1 MEISTFNIKDTS
13 YDCRKTWSLICEGRT
28 KGVFQ
33 LESQLGRSWAKRLKP
48 RNIEE
53 LAALSAL
60 LRPGCLK
67 AIVDGKSM
75 TQHYVDRKNGNEE
88 STYLDESLKS
98 ILEPTYGVLV
108 YQEQSMRIAQEIAGF
123 NLEQADDLRKA
134 IGKKKAD
141 LMAEVKKTFLRG
153 CEDVSIVS
161 KEIAEEIFS
170 WIEKSNRYAFNKS
183 HAVSYAVCGYWSAYC
198 KAHFPLHF
206 YCSYLYHSHGKQ
218 DQQQEVKELIS
229 DAKMHDIIVMPPKI
243 DNLKSNFNIK
253 NGNIY
258 FGIQDVKYIGGSQV
272 EKVIVGIKEIEKKYN
287 QDIKDISWH
296 RILINIA
303 DKINSNAMISL
314 ISIGALSSDYTI
326 TRNRMLYEFETWSSL
341 TKKEKDWIRENC
353 DEPKDLFPE
362 RGNKGLETALY
373 RLAPTKK
380 EGGGTHNSKRKDI
393 VEDLL
398 QLLETPPYELE
409 DTPDW
414 IATEEQ
420 KYLGASLTYSKID
433 GCDTGAANTTCKE
446 FLDGRPGRAVLGV
459 EIVSSREWT
468 IKKGN
473 SKGDVMAFLSVED
486 STAPMD
492 SVIVF
497 PEAWSKNKSLL
508 YPGNT
513 VLLSGKKSSKDTTL
527 IVEKVFQI

>member
-1 MEISTFNIKDTS
+1 MFDIRDTS
-13 YDCRKTWSLICEGRT
+13 YNCNRTWNLICDGRT

-75 TQHYVDRKNGNEE
+75 TQHYVDRKNGQEE
-88 STYLDESLKS
+88 TSYLDESLRN
-98 ILEPTYGVLV
+98 ILESTYGVLV

-123 NLEQADDLRKA
+123 DLEQADDLRKA

-141 LMAEVKKTFLRG
+141 LMSEVKKTFMKG
-153 CEDVSIVS
+153 CERVSIVP
-161 KEIAEEIFS
+161 KETAEEIFG

-183 HAVSYAVCGYWSAYC
+183 HAVSYAICGYWSAYC

-229 DAKMHDIIVMPPKI
+229 DAKMHDIIVMPPKA
-243 DNLKSNFNIK
+243 DNLQGNFNIK

-258 FGIQDVKYIGGSQV
+258 FGLQDVKYIGDSQV
-272 EKVIVGIKEIEKKYN
+272 EKVISGIKAIEEKYG
-287 QDIKDISWH
+287 QEIKDISWY
-296 RILINIA
+296 RILINLA
-303 DKINSNAMISL
+303 DKINSNAMLAL
-314 ISIGALSSDYTI
+314 ISIGALNSDYTI
-326 TRNRMLYEFETWSSL
+326 SRNKMLYEFETWSSL
-341 TKKEKDWIRENC
+341 TKKEKEWVLTNC
-353 DEPKDLFPE
+353 YQPTDLFPE
-362 RGNKGLETALY
+362 RGNKGLETSLEELY
-373 RLAPTKK
+373 PTKK
-380 EGGGTHNSKRKDI
+380 EGGGTHNVKRKDI
-393 VEDLL
+393 VKDLL
-398 QLLETPPYELE
+398 ELLKNPPYELE

-433 GCDTGAANTTCKE
+433 GCDTGAVNTTCKE
-446 FLDGRPGRAVLGV
+446 FLDGKPGKVVLGV
-459 EIVSSREWT
+459 EVVSTREWT

-473 SKGDVMAFLSVED
+473 SKGEVMAFLSVED
-486 STAPMD
+486 STATLD
-492 SVIVF
+492 SVILF
-497 PEAWSKNKSLL
+497 PESWSKNKPLL
-508 YPGNT
+508 YAGNT